1 MTLEEIFVIIRQRVG
16 QAVADIGGEPPIYS
30 DEFIVSY
37 VKTANLE
44 LTVLGI
50 TTAVTVDDQAVTMS
64 PDASTAIGMLLAY
77 TAAVSIISD
86 DMIYRLKNGELGLS
100 FTSGATSINTN
111 QAAGVLRDFAGTL
124 VKRRDLLMSAYLS
137 GDPSGVLSRIT

>member
-1 MTLEEIFVIIRQRVG
+1 MTLDEIFVITRQRVG
-16 QAVADIGGEPPIYS
+16 QAVADIGGDPPIYS
-30 DEFIVSY
+30 DEFLVAY

-50 TTAVTVDDQAVTMS
+50 TTGVEIDDVAVTMT

-77 TAAVSIISD
+77 TTAVAIIAD

-111 QAAGVLRDFAGTL
+111 QAAGVLRDFSNSL
-124 VKRRDLLMSAYLS
+124 MKRRDLLLSAYLS
-137 GDPSGVLSRIT
+137 GDPSGVLSRLT